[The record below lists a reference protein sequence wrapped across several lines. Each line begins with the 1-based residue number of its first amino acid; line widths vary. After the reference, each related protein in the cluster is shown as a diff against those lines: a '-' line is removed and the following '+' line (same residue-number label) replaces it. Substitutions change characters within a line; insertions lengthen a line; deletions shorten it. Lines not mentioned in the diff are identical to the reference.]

1 MADENKT
8 AYASREWHTG
18 DVITADALN
27 KIENEMEYVSAE
39 VTNAVTGTIND
50 QKLNDTIARKLDSI
64 VKYFP
69 EEPTEENLEN
79 VRMYV
84 QPAEDNGEITVPTID
99 DYQTFKT
106 NFVQPYTNK
115 AYAVGDYVEYGD
127 VIYKVISAITKNGN
141 LTDDEAWTALT
152 AQTPSPVREIDV
164 MKEVNNL
171 INVYTSDS
179 QLTQE
184 QNKIWIKQQG
194 ESVEVPSYEEFTT
207 LSNSVVDLKSA
218 IGSKADSDL
227 SNVADNAISPSLIN
241 GVLSYSRLTEFDD
254 YTVANNNRIYAGT
267 NRFADTTE
275 TGISNTGI
283 VDLSALSGI
292 DTINIKFSTTQ
303 LYQVFVIQKSND
315 SVAGYYLNNLPSSF
329 ATNKGNY
336 YEINLAYLRSVNTV
350 KFAVNFDTGTEEVIT
365 YTETVSQEAKSL
377 EWLRLSANN
386 GHVPIIVDANGNG
399 DYTTIQAAV
408 DAASDYD
415 EILVMPGTYEEA
427 VTVSN
432 KYIYIRGLDANTTKL
447 VNHSGAYATC
457 PLQMCTGVL
466 ENMTVYH
473 QKTGEVSV
481 SRYGFAIHLDQVW
494 GTRMQLR
501 NFTIRNCIVISDF
514 ATTIGCGVVDGCR
527 VIIDG
532 CKIIHT
538 GVLNDRQAAFQVH
551 GDSAND
557 GSAFFVIRNS
567 ILDVPTTSTANAIL
581 FTNGGSNTGTTFDL
595 LSLNNVITKMYNNV
609 GDLLTINPLSYGNNI
624 SALNLA
630 SEY

>member
-1 MADENKT
+1 MPYTINTAKATILDGLGNPHKIDVFSGEVEEAQQTALAAVEEKKVSAISEVNAAANRLERIHSENTFTTDEAVNMIAEDFVESKSYSAG
-8 AYASREWHTG
+8 AYVRKIVGSGSDAIAKLFRL
-18 DVITADALN
+18 TADYAAN
-27 KIENEMEYVSAE
+27 AGWDSAS
-39 VTNAVTGTIND
+39 
-50 QKLNDTIARKLDSI
+50 K
-64 VKYFP
+64 
-69 EEPTEENLEN
+69 
-79 VRMYV
+79 
-84 QPAEDNGEITVPTID
+84 
-99 DYQTFKT
+99 
-106 NFVQPYTNK
+106 
-115 AYAVGDYVEYGD
+115 
-127 VIYKVISAITKNGN
+127 
-141 LTDDEAWTALT
+141 
-152 AQTPSPVREIDV
+152 
-164 MKEVNNL
+164 
-171 INVYTSDS
+171 
-179 QLTQE
+179 
-184 QNKIWIKQQG
+184 
-194 ESVEVPSYEEFTT
+194 VEVKLGNDVS
-207 LSNSVVDLKSA
+207 DLKSA
-218 IGSKADSDL
+218 IGSKADSDF
-227 SNVADNAISPSLIN
+227 SNVADNSISSSLIN

-315 SVAGYYLNNLPSSF
+315 SVAGYYLDNLPSSF

-350 KFAVNFDTGTEEVIT
+350 KFAVNFNTGTEEVIT
-365 YTETVSQEAKSL
+365 YAEAVSQEAKSL

-427 VTVSN
+427 VIVSN
-432 KYIYIRGLDANTTKL
+432 KYIYIRGLDPNTTKL

-481 SRYGFAIHLDQVW
+481 NRYGYAIHLDQVW